1 MHDYFVHIKIFFC
14 AAELFTDVQP
24 LVQSALDGYNVS
36 VFAYGQTH
44 SGKTHTMVLPFLSLS
59 LILFTSVTFTY
70 LDKVS
75 GNVMIYQALKKTIVE
90 FGGLVFASVWKGG
103 K

>member
-1 MHDYFVHIKIFFC
+1 
-14 AAELFTDVQP
+14 
-24 LVQSALDGYNVS
+24 
-36 VFAYGQTH
+36 
-44 SGKTHTMVLPFLSLS
+44 MVLPFLSLS